1 MSATALRIAAMILGC
16 SAAATTALA
25 QDAEPPRRD
34 VLLIE
39 RIQAEPGMTLPTR
52 GQRMSA
58 VRAAFGEPAQA
69 LAAVGGSS
77 AQRPP
82 ITRWVYPQFTVYFE
96 NDHVINAVLNKAS
109 PQELGP
115 KPVD

>member
-1 MSATALRIAAMILGC
+1 MSATALRIATTILAC
-16 SAAATTALA
+16 TVAAPAALA
-25 QDAEPPRRD
+25 QDTTPIRKD

-39 RIQAEPGMTLPTR
+39 RVHTEPTTTLPAR
-52 GQRMSA
+52 GQLMPA
-58 VRAAFGEPAQA
+58 VRATFGEPQQT

>member
-1 MSATALRIAAMILGC
+1 MSATALRIATTILAYTV
-16 SAAATTALA
+16 AAPAALA
-25 QDAEPPRRD
+25 QDATQIRKD

-39 RIQAEPGMTLPTR
+39 RVHAEPSTTLPAR

-58 VRAAFGEPAQA
+58 VRATFGEPQQT
-69 LAAVGGSS
+69 LAAVGGGS
-77 AQRPP
+77 AQTPP
-82 ITRWVYPQFTVYFE
+82 ITRWVYPEFIVYFE
-96 NDHVINAVLNKAS
+96 HDHVINAVLNKAS

>member
-1 MSATALRIAAMILGC
+1 MSASALRIAATILAC
-16 SAAATTALA
+16 TVAAHAALA
-25 QDAEPPRRD
+25 QETTQTRKD

-39 RIQAEPGMTLPTR
+39 RVHAEQAATLPAR
-52 GQRMSA
+52 GQRMAA
-58 VRAAFGEPAQA
+58 VRVSFGEPQQA

-96 NDHVINAVLNKAS
+96 NDHVVNAVLNKAS
-109 PQELGP
+109 PQEIGP

>member
-1 MSATALRIAAMILGC
+1 MSASALRIAAMLLGC
-16 SAAATTALA
+16 SVAAHAALA
-25 QDAEPPRRD
+25 QEPTQTRKD

-39 RIQAEPGMTLPTR
+39 RVHAEPSMTLPAR
-52 GQRMSA
+52 GALMDA
-58 VRAAFGEPAQA
+58 VRTAFGEPQQA
-69 LAAVGGSS
+69 LAAVGGGGPT
-77 AQRPP
+77 RPP

-109 PQELGP
+109 PQEIGP